1 MKKRFLIILVFFF
14 ILGFLAYFRFAS
26 KDNISPLPKFNNPPS
41 PAEVGNLQIAV
52 IASDLDTP
60 WAIAFLP
67 DGNMITTERKGSVRL
82 IDKKDGLLE
91 NPIFVFDDVV
101 EKGEG
106 GLLGVA
112 VHPNFGANGF
122 VYFYY
127 TYKSSSNVFNKVVRM
142 VFKDNSL
149 IFDKVIVNDIPA
161 SQNHNG
167 GRIKFGP
174 DGYLY
179 ITTGDAEKPSLAQDK
194 NSLAGKILKV
204 DDDGNPATGNP
215 FDNLVYSYGH
225 RNPQGI
231 TWDENGTLWATEHGP
246 SGLETG
252 NDEINKIEPGKN
264 YGWPEIRG
272 AETKDGMVS
281 PILESGKGNTW
292 APSGIAYFEGKLYFG
307 GLRGEALYRVVFVDE
322 KPKLETLFKGEFGRI
337 RDVVL
342 GPDNMLYITTS
353 NKDGRGRPGE
363 KDDKIIRINPRDL

>member
-1 MKKRFLIILVFFF
+1 MKKVLLLLLVFLSLF
-14 ILGFLAYFRFAS
+14 GFVVYLSRVKLS
-26 KDNISPLPKFNNPPS
+26 KIKVSPSLT
-41 PAEVGNLQIAV
+41 EVKDSKLTI
-52 IASDLDTP
+52 IASGLDTP

-67 DGNMITTERKGSVRL
+67 DGKMIVTERKGSVRL
-82 IDKKDGLLE
+82 IDKKDGLFQS
-91 NPIFVFDDVV
+91 PIFVFDDVV

-112 VHPNFGANGF
+112 IDFDFKSNGY

-127 TYKSSSNVFNKVVRM
+127 TYKNSANNMFNKVVRM
-142 VFKDNSL
+142 IFKDNRL
-149 IFDKVIVNDIPA
+149 FFDRTIVDGIEA
-161 SQNHNG
+161 SDNHNG

-179 ITTGDAEKPSLAQDK
+179 ITTGDAQKPFLAQDK
-194 NSLAGKILKV
+194 NSLSGKILRV
-204 DDDGNPATGNP
+204 DREGGPVPGNP
-215 FDNLVYSYGH
+215 FGSLVYSYGH

-231 TWDENGTLWATEHGP
+231 TWDENGTFWATEHGP

-252 NDEINKIEPGKN
+252 NDEINKIESGKN

-272 AETKDGMVS
+272 TETKDGMVS
-281 PILESGKGNTW
+281 PVLESGKGNTW
-292 APSGIAYFEGKLYFG
+292 APSGIAYFDGKLYFG
-307 GLRGEALYRVVFVDE
+307 GLRGEALYKFSYVDG

-353 NKDGRGRPGE
+353 NLDGRGRPRE
-363 KDDKIIRINPRDL
+363 EDDKIIRINPRDI